1 MAASVSGGMCRLCWG
16 PVPLKYR
23 RLIFSSSFKV
33 LKQLTEVLNYSPSQ
47 NDGHSHYLCYV
58 CFNKLNKLEKI
69 DFDVENKLNA
79 LAVEKASIL
88 QELRNKNT
96 VNKLSSRAIETSVST
111 KASVGI
117 SSRVVTCP
125 NENTVTPTKCIN
137 RTKRTILHTPTPRK
151 SKVHIL
157 GTPRK
162 TVLRM
167 ETSASS
173 RKRPQQLLFSPMKA
187 KISYRG
193 QNDRKVRTKIIRE
206 KGLYSVMVGI
216 VRGNKPEVI
225 LNKLVKVKNFK
236 EKAVKVL
243 SKCVK
248 EECKLLCGKN
258 DPSILRGN
266 TSEDIIS
273 IDFLKIA
280 NELKEKAPAFSQIL
294 EDTMNTTK
302 PVALVSS
309 AAVILHH
316 RNQNMSLIHHA
327 VGQLLDHGGATDETI
342 DLLRCLGFSVGCSA
356 THKKHVSLIDIQ
368 KKKIE
373 NTILCQVHQSSLQC
387 NKKKT
392 KE

>member
-69 DFDVENKLNA
+69 DFDVENRLNA

-88 QELRNKNT
+88 QEL
-96 VNKLSSRAIETSVST
+96 ETSVST

-125 NENTVTPTKCIN
+125 VTPTKCIN

-162 TVLRM
+162 TVLQM

-187 KISYRG
+187 KVLMNGSYIS
-193 QNDRKVRTKIIRE
+193 
-206 KGLYSVMVGI
+206 
-216 VRGNKPEVI
+216 
-225 LNKLVKVKNFK
+225 
-236 EKAVKVL
+236 
-243 SKCVK
+243 
-248 EECKLLCGKN
+248 
-258 DPSILRGN
+258 
-266 TSEDIIS
+266 
-273 IDFLKIA
+273 
-280 NELKEKAPAFSQIL
+280 AFS
-294 EDTMNTTK
+294 
-302 PVALVSS
+302 SYS
-309 AAVILHH
+309 
-316 RNQNMSLIHHA
+316 
-327 VGQLLDHGGATDETI
+327 
-342 DLLRCLGFSVGCSA
+342 
-356 THKKHVSLIDIQ
+356 
-368 KKKIE
+368 
-373 NTILCQVHQSSLQC
+373 
-387 NKKKT
+387 
-392 KE
+392 

>member
-1 MAASVSGGMCRLCWG
+1 MAASVSGGMCRLCCG

-162 TVLRM
+162 TVLQM

-187 KISYRG
+187 KVLMNGSYIS
-193 QNDRKVRTKIIRE
+193 
-206 KGLYSVMVGI
+206 
-216 VRGNKPEVI
+216 
-225 LNKLVKVKNFK
+225 
-236 EKAVKVL
+236 
-243 SKCVK
+243 
-248 EECKLLCGKN
+248 
-258 DPSILRGN
+258 
-266 TSEDIIS
+266 
-273 IDFLKIA
+273 
-280 NELKEKAPAFSQIL
+280 AFS
-294 EDTMNTTK
+294 
-302 PVALVSS
+302 SYS
-309 AAVILHH
+309 
-316 RNQNMSLIHHA
+316 
-327 VGQLLDHGGATDETI
+327 
-342 DLLRCLGFSVGCSA
+342 
-356 THKKHVSLIDIQ
+356 
-368 KKKIE
+368 
-373 NTILCQVHQSSLQC
+373 
-387 NKKKT
+387 
-392 KE
+392 